1 MSLLFVHNQHSE
13 INEEFYNSLA
23 EKLYLK
29 KNFLSVFLFWK
40 NSEISSN
47 VKLNK
52 FQRNTFSFENFYKD
66 YNSKKQ
72 KSIEDFLK
80 IYPEI
85 NWSQLISSERA
96 FTDYSMLLGS
106 SGNRKESLEYM
117 KSYNIKNHPVSQVKI
132 PDYIF
137 ENIKCKETNQELTLD
152 EKALQ
157 VFQLFTNLSIFI
169 DYKKFLSLNK
179 KKLLTFNYETRDFY
193 YQNFSESDRKII
205 DEKDG
210 KQYFSLQNNELEK
223 KSDDNIKLYLLN
235 QIEQVLSCKD
245 NNLKFMINYILL
257 GGLSIVIE
265 EVKEYYNNFN
275 FSF

>member
-72 KSIEDFLK
+72 KPIEDFLK

-106 SGNRKESLEYM
+106 SGNRKESLE
-117 KSYNIKNHPVSQVKI
+117 
-132 PDYIF
+132 
-137 ENIKCKETNQELTLD
+137 
-152 EKALQ
+152 
-157 VFQLFTNLSIFI
+157 
-169 DYKKFLSLNK
+169 
-179 KKLLTFNYETRDFY
+179 
-193 YQNFSESDRKII
+193 
-205 DEKDG
+205 
-210 KQYFSLQNNELEK
+210 
-223 KSDDNIKLYLLN
+223 
-235 QIEQVLSCKD
+235 
-245 NNLKFMINYILL
+245 
-257 GGLSIVIE
+257 
-265 EVKEYYNNFN
+265 
-275 FSF
+275 

>member
-1 MSLLFVHNQHSE
+1 MKNKLDITVQDVMYWKREMTINPISKRKIKENGNLYKIFEKKYNKFFPEGFDIFDSIDERDPITLNYFYKYDSSNNKILDYRE
-13 INEEFYNSLA
+13 INNLI
-23 EKLYLK
+23 LYK
-29 KNFLSVFLFWK
+29 ENDSIV
-40 NSEISSN
+40 
-47 VKLNK
+47 
-52 FQRNTFSFENFYKD
+52 RCFE
-66 YNSKKQ
+66 
-72 KSIEDFLK
+72 
-80 IYPEI
+80 
-85 NWSQLISSERA
+85 
-96 FTDYSMLLGS
+96 
-106 SGNRKESLEYM
+106 KESLEYM
-117 KSYNIKNHPVSQVKI
+117 KSYKIKNHPVSQVKI